1 MDLKIFKRH
10 MTSRKV
16 MNILTNN
23 TVKTFVQY
31 DRTTNKVTTKECVSL
46 TPLKHI
52 EQVQDADELFKSM
65 TAYSVQEYIR

>member
-1 MDLKIFKRH
+1 MDLKTFKRH

-23 TVKTFVQY
+23 TVRTFVQY
-31 DRTTNKVTTKECVSL
+31 DRTTNKVTTKEYVSL